1 MSGGPRPGVLGLGLI
16 GGSLLQGLAAAGA
29 EPLGA
34 DAEPAVAA
42 AARGAGFGV
51 VDGAAELAAGCD
63 VVIVCVPPARAAAA
77 VAELLDADPRVVV
90 TDVASVK
97 APVLQEVTGRVDA
110 AALERFLPAH
120 PLAGA
125 ESRGWEAAQ
134 PGLLRDAVWA
144 ICPPTPAAAP
154 AALCAVGDAL
164 DPLGARLLVCD
175 AGEHDLAVAHT
186 SHVPHVAAQAL
197 ARLPGGG
204 GLALSAALSGGAYRD
219 MTRTARADLEL
230 WLGILG
236 ANRTAVTGGLRA
248 LVADLARLADA
259 VESGDDEALATAW
272 REGATARAEVDA
284 IRWAEPAW
292 EPATLHWPA
301 WDGLLSLGRDGVLI
315 RRPRI
320 ADGML
325 QFEQGRGSA
334 PLD

>member
-1 MSGGPRPGVLGLGLI
+1 MSGGRRPGVLGLGLI

-42 AARGAGFGV
+42 AARGAGFAV
-51 VDGAAELAAGCD
+51 AERAAELAAACD
-63 VVIVCVPPARAAAA
+63 VVVVCVPPDRAAAA
-77 VAELLDADPRVVV
+77 VAELLAADPDVVV
-90 TDVASVK
+90 ADVASVK
-97 APVLQEVTGRVDA
+97 APVLREVTGRVEA

-125 ESRGWEAAQ
+125 ESRGWDAAA

-144 ICPPTPAAAP
+144 ICPPAPAAAP
-154 AALCAVGDAL
+154 AALCAVGEAL
-164 DPLGARLLVCD
+164 DALGARLLVCD
-175 AGEHDLAVAHT
+175 ADEHDVAVAHT
-186 SHVPHVAAQAL
+186 SHVPHVVAQAL
-197 ARLPGGG
+197 ARLPAGG
-204 GLALSAALSGGAYRD
+204 GLTLSAALSGGAYRD

-236 ANRTAVTGGLRA
+236 ANRAPVAGGLRA
-248 LVADLARLADA
+248 LVADLADLAEA
-259 VESGDDEALATAW
+259 LESGDDDALATAW

-292 EPATLHWPA
+292 EPATLSWPA
-301 WDGLLSLGRDGVLI
+301 WEGLISLGRDGVLV

-320 ADGML
+320 AGGTL
-325 QFEQGRGSA
+325 EFEQGRGSA